1 MKTFRVFRD
10 KIIVFLSIMGP
21 GIVTAFADN
30 DAGGI
35 ATYAA
40 AGAKYGL
47 ALLFTMLLSTVCL
60 AIAQEMSARTG
71 AVTGKGLSDL
81 IRERYGVKWTL
92 FAMSI
97 LIIAN
102 IGTTASEFSGI
113 ATSFEIFGVS
123 RYISVPLVAFAVW
136 ILVLKGSYNKI
147 EKIFLMLCLTFA
159 SYAISGIIVGPSWKE
174 VLIASVKPTFIWDAE
189 FLLMAIGVIG
199 TTVTPWGQFYVQ
211 AAVVDKGINASDY
224 QYTRWDVLVGAFFTW
239 LVAFFIIVATNA
251 TLYTNGIG
259 IETAGDAA
267 IALEPVAGKYAS
279 LLFAFGLLGAS
290 MLAAFILPLS
300 TAYAVCE
307 ALGFEHAVS
316 DSYREAP
323 VFFGLY
329 TMLVVVGAGIVLL
342 PGISLYR
349 IMLTSQVI
357 NGVLLPPILIFMML
371 IANDIN
377 LMGEYANS
385 KLYNIVAL
393 IFTMVL
399 IALTVLLLVSAFVP
413 DIFNILLK

>member
-385 KLYNIVAL
+385 KLYNIVAW